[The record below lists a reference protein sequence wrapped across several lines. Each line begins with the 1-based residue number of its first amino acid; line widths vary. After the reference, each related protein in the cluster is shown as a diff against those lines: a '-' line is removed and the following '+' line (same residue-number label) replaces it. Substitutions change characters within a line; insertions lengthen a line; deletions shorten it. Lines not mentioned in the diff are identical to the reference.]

1 MTSINKMGTDRKRWM
16 ALITTKLALSI
27 SQKCQSLKIPFWML
41 SGMLNSSLNS
51 KIGNQEKN
59 VWSHVQDIFYIL
71 LRFLIRQGSDGELLL
86 GGRIKGEMSVNVII
100 IHVKLCLA

>member
-1 MTSINKMGTDRKRWM
+1 MDGLNYHQIG
-16 ALITTKLALSI
+16 LIDKPEMSI
-27 SQKCQSLKIPFWML
+27 SENTLLDVVWNAEFKSEL
-41 SGMLNSSLNS
+41 S
-51 KIGNQEKN
+51 KIGNQKKN